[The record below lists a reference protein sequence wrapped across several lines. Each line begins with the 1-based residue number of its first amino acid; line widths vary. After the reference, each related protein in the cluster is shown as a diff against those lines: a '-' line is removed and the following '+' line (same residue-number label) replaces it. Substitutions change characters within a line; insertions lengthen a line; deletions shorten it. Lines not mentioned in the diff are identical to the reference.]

1 VQYDFPEYLV
11 VKQQQSCDTQPTEF
25 QYISTST
32 IEDAHYMPFIIDKKG
47 SVNDSKIASLQN
59 EISLKKAQSST
70 LTKLR
75 GTNFFLSSE
84 QKAKLITLPKQSH
97 DPRKFMHAH
106 NWSHTLKTED
116 GVFFSLLPSNEFSH
130 HAMVVTTVNSLPTI
144 QKSPLT
150 QGLLQV
156 LASVINFVT

>member
-1 VQYDFPEYLV
+1 
-11 VKQQQSCDTQPTEF
+11 
-25 QYISTST
+25 
-32 IEDAHYMPFIIDKKG
+32 
-47 SVNDSKIASLQN
+47 
-59 EISLKKAQSST
+59 
-70 LTKLR
+70 
-75 GTNFFLSSE
+75 
-84 QKAKLITLPKQSH
+84 
-97 DPRKFMHAH
+97 MHAH

-116 GVFFSLLPSNEFSH
+116 RVFFSLLPSNEFSH

>member
-1 VQYDFPEYLV
+1 
-11 VKQQQSCDTQPTEF
+11 
-25 QYISTST
+25 
-32 IEDAHYMPFIIDKKG
+32 MPFIIDKKG

-130 HAMVVTTVNSLPTI
+130 HTMVVTTVNSLPTI